1 MTNKEKLRL
10 LYINAVLNNN
20 DPNFIVEQTRYM
32 DDLTEE
38 LEMLDLLK
46 KNIKITEDYKMGS
59 DKVEAIT
66 MLLIE
71 DLTIESDKYI
81 EAKRWLEK

>member
-20 DPNFIVEQTRYM
+20 DPNFIVEQTSYM

-46 KNIKITEDYKMGS
+46 NNIKITEDYKMGS

>member
-20 DPNFIVEQTRYM
+20 DPNFIVEQTSYM

-38 LEMLDLLK
+38 LEMLELLK

-66 MLLIE
+66 MLLIK